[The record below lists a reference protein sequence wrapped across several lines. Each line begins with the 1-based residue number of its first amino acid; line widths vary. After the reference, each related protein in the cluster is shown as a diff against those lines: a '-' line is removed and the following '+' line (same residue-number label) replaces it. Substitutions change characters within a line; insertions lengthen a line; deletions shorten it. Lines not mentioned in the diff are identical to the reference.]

1 MATKRSSG
9 TAVGKKTVSKKAA
22 SKETASNK
30 KAAAKYVAKASG
42 ARSKRVSASSA
53 VDEQLEKYRS
63 MRDFGITDEPAGG
76 SEKAGSKSDRQQS
89 DALPFVI
96 QKHAATRLHYD
107 FRLGWRGVL
116 KSWAVAKGPSY
127 VTKDKRLA
135 VEVEDHPIEY
145 GGFEGTIPKGQYGG
159 GTVML
164 WDNGTWAP
172 HGDADE
178 GLRTGRLKFELHG
191 KKLKGNWTL
200 VRMGGKAAEERKP
213 NWLLIKEHDE
223 FERGE
228 GDPAITEEK
237 PNSVV
242 TGRTMAQIANDEDH
256 VWNSKETKNIDENTP
271 APVTKRA
278 ASVNK
283 SSVSKSSKSESTSEL
298 SESAAKSLADSPAK
312 GGKKKLLSATTSPAI
327 SSRLSKLPTERLPD
341 FIPPQLTIQ
350 TKEPPHGAGWV
361 HELKLDGYRIKI
373 RIDKKGSDVRLFTRS
388 GLDWTHRMPAIAEAA
403 SRLPV
408 TSALLDGEVVV
419 LTADGGTSFADL
431 QAAFQEHAPNPLTY
445 FAFDLLHFDGH
456 NLRNLSLLERKK
468 LLGEILQESASETL
482 RYSEHFEQPGS
493 TVFGNACR
501 LGAEGIISKRGDAPY
516 TSGRS
521 ANWIK
526 IKCIRQQE
534 FVVGGFT
541 LPGDRGDGLGSL
553 LLGYYDRGKLIY
565 AGRTGTGFTRK
576 SQRTLRLR
584 LEKMRVPSPSY
595 DSVPPEGRKGAM
607 WVRPDLVA
615 EVAFAT
621 WTADKLVRQ
630 ASFKGLREDKSA
642 KDVRR
647 EVPREMD
654 EVESEAK
661 TEPRASASQSSPA
674 RAAAKTQARSKGASS
689 GSGLAGAT
697 SSKTTAKKAEAKSA
711 GVESQQAV
719 QYANIRL
726 THPDKVIDAVTGL
739 TKRQLADYYA
749 AVTEHMLPHIA
760 NRPLSLVRCPA
771 GAGKPC
777 FYQKH
782 TGQRL
787 PDGVGSVK
795 VRDKKGGPPED
806 YVTLTAP
813 EGIAGLAQMGVLEVH
828 PWGSR
833 NDALETPD
841 MLIFDLDPDESIAW
855 DVLTGAAQDIR
866 KRLKKLGLE
875 SFVKTTGGKG
885 LHVVA
890 PIVPKH
896 EWPEIKVFAR
906 GLAEQVEKSDP
917 ELYLIKMTKAA
928 RKGKIFL
935 DYLRNERGATAVAP
949 FSPRARPG
957 VAVALPLSWNDLKE
971 RPHYSVENFA
981 EWKKKLARDP
991 WAEMWKLRQSLTDE
1005 AVRAASGMG

>member
-1 MATKRSSG
+1 MATRRSSG
-9 TAVGKKTVSKKAA
+9 TAVGKKTVGKKAA

-30 KAAAKYVAKASG
+30 KAAAKYAAKASG
-42 ARSKRVSASSA
+42 VRSKRASASSA

-63 MRDFGITDEPAGG
+63 MRDFGVTDEPAGG

-200 VRMGGKAAEERKP
+200 VRMGGKTAEERKP

-223 FERGE
+223 YERSE

-242 TGRTMAQIANDEDH
+242 TGRTMEQIANDEDH
-256 VWNSKETKNIDENTP
+256 IWNSKETKNIDDKTA
-271 APVTKRA
+271 APVTKRT
-278 ASVNK
+278 ASASKSSTNK
-283 SSVSKSSKSESTSEL
+283 SSESKRAADL
-298 SESAAKSLADSPAK
+298 SKSLANSPAK
-312 GGKKKLLSATTSPAI
+312 GSKKKLLSAAPAI
-327 SSRLSKLPTERLPD
+327 SSRLSKLPTERLPH

-350 TKEPPHGAGWV
+350 TKEPPHGQGWV
-361 HELKLDGYRIKI
+361 HELKLDGYRIQM
-373 RIDKKGSDVRLFTRS
+373 RIDKKESDVRLFTRS
-388 GLDWTHRMPAIAEAA
+388 GLDWTHRMPSIAEAA

-445 FAFDLLHFDGH
+445 FAFDLLHLDGH
-456 NLRNLSLLERKK
+456 NLRDLSLLERKE
-468 LLGEILQESASETL
+468 LLAEILAGSSTEML

-516 TSGRS
+516 TGGRS

-526 IKCIRQQE
+526 IKCVRQQE

-541 LPGDRGDGLGSL
+541 LPGDKGDGLGSL

-565 AGRTGTGFTRK
+565 AGRTGTGFTHK

-595 DSVPPEGRKGAM
+595 DSVSPEGRKGAI

-642 KDVRR
+642 KEVRR
-647 EVPREMD
+647 EMPRD
-654 EVESEAK
+654 TNEVESEAEM
-661 TEPRASASQSSPA
+661 EPRASARQSSPA
-674 RAAAKTQARSKGASS
+674 RAAAKTQARLKGASS
-689 GSGLAGAT
+689 GSVLAGSI
-697 SSKTTAKKAEAKSA
+697 SSKTTAKKAAAKSA
-711 GVESQQAV
+711 GAESEQAV

-726 THPDKVIDAVTGL
+726 THPDKVIDSVTGL

-806 YVTLTAP
+806 YVTLTSP

-896 EWPEIKVFAR
+896 EWPEIKAFAR